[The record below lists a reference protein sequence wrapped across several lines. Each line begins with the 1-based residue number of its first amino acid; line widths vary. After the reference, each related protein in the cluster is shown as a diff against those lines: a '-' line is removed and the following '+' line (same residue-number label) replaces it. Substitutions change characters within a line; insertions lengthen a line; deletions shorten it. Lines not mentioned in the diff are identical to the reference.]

1 MESLLTRIGNYIAQ
15 KQFEYQQTKFVKQ
28 QTQIL
33 LNLTENLQEYR
44 PSKDSPLFEAI
55 MSEYHAVSNR
65 ILSVNNRHFYFN
77 IVGKSVLDR
86 FGKVRDECDRQIK
99 KSDSSWYTPEL
110 YENLAGRRV
119 DY

>member
-33 LNLTENLQEYR
+33 LNLTQHMQEHQ
-44 PSKDSPLFEAI
+44 PSKDSPLFEAVI
-55 MSEYHAVSNR
+55 SEYNEVSNR
-65 ILSVNNRHFYFN
+65 ILSADNRHFYFN
-77 IVGKSVLDR
+77 IVRKSVLDR

-119 DY
+119 GY